1 MGRMGFERH
10 GAGDVFSA
18 SPLAGFAGDAVVA
31 LEKRLP
37 SCAGRQGCD
46 GIL

>member
-1 MGRMGFERH
+1 MGRMGWERH

-18 SPLAGFAGDAVVA
+18 SPLVGFAGYALVA
-31 LEKRLP
+31 PEKRLP
-37 SCAGRQGCD
+37 SRAGREGCD